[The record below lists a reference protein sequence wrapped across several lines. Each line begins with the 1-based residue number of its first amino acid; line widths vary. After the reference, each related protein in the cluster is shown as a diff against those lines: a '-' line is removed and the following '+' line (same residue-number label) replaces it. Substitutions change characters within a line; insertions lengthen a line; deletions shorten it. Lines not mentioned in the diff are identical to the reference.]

1 MNGINTTAKSRL
13 ALAVALAIGTTS
25 IGLLPAPARAQASAV
40 ALEEITVT
48 ARRRSESLQDVP
60 VAVSTFSGADLEQLG
75 ATDITVLQQTVPNL
89 TLQVARGSNTTLIA
103 FIRGVG
109 QQDPLWGFE
118 PGVGLYVDDVYI
130 ARPQGAVLEL
140 YDVERI
146 EVLRG
151 PQGTLY
157 GRNSVGGA
165 VKYVTKRL
173 GDEAALDAKVTLGSY
188 SQRDV
193 SIKAALPLSETLSF
207 GAAVSSLNR
216 DGFGKNL
223 FTGADHYDKDILA
236 YRASLEWKPT
246 DNLFFRVAA
255 DDLQDDS
262 NARHGHREVAG
273 AGLTAGETVLPNLYD
288 TRAGL
293 GDDNSVSTDGISLL
307 GEYTINERYM
317 LRYIAAKRDGRT
329 DTLIDFDTA
338 PAPALDVPA
347 YYEDEQT
354 THELQLVYSDD
365 RASAVAGVF
374 LMDGTAAG
382 AFDTILGIANLTT
395 VTAGEVDTESFA
407 AFADLSYRFTDQWS
421 VSVGGRYT
429 KDEKTGSVYR
439 QNFTGIRSPLFGNT
453 AAVPGLLRTNYS
465 GTKRDFSEFTPRVS
479 VSFEPSD
486 SLTIYGSWGKGF
498 KSGGFDM
505 RGDAILYADTVKG
518 YEPEIVETT
527 ELGVKA
533 SLFDGRARINAAIF
547 TSDYTDQQIT
557 SQFAIGTTV
566 VSFVDNAGSSSID
579 GLELEGSLLLGD
591 NLSATF
597 QVGYIDA
604 KFEEFITFD
613 PVTATR
619 KNLANQRAFQN
630 TPEWTAALAFNWRQD
645 FGDNGSLAIV
655 PAISYRDDYQLF
667 EVANP
672 AIDQKSYSI
681 VDLAATWTSASGRL
695 NVTAAGRN
703 LTDKRYRIGGYVFAG
718 PVFGNVQ
725 NAFYAPPRQYS
736 VSVAY
741 SLR

>member
-1 MNGINTTAKSRL
+1 MNGINSTAKGRI
-13 ALAVALAIGTTS
+13 ALSVALALGTTM
-25 IGLLPAPARAQASAV
+25 IALLPEPARAQDGAA

-48 ARRRSESLQDVP
+48 ARRRVESLQDVP
-60 VAVSTFSGADLEQLG
+60 VAVSTFSGDTLEQLG
-75 ATDITVLQQTVPNL
+75 ATDITILQQTVPNL
-89 TLQVARGSNTTLIA
+89 TLQVARGSNSTLIA

-173 GDEAALDAKVTLGSY
+173 GNEASFDTKVTLGSY
-188 SQRDV
+188 SQRDLSV
-193 SIKAALPLSETLSF
+193 KAALTLTDTLSL
-207 GAAVSSLNR
+207 GAALSSLNR

-223 FTGADHYDKDILA
+223 FTGAEHYDKDILA
-236 YRASLEWKPT
+236 YRLSMEWKPT
-246 DNLFFRVAA
+246 DNLFFRVSA

-262 NARHGHREVAG
+262 NARHGHREVVG
-273 AGLTAGETVLPNLYD
+273 SGLTTGETVLPNLYD

-293 GDDNSVSTDGISLL
+293 GDDNSVATEGVSIL
-307 GEYTINERYM
+307 GEYTLNDQYM
-317 LRYIAAKRDGRT
+317 LRYIAARREGRT

-338 PAPALDVPA
+338 PAAALDVPA
-347 YYEDEQT
+347 FYEDEQT
-354 THELQLVYSDD
+354 THELQLVYSGD

-382 AFDTILGIANLTT
+382 AFDTIVGIANLTT
-395 VTAGEVDTESFA
+395 VTSGQVETDSFA

-429 KDEKTGSVYR
+429 KDEKKGSVYR
-439 QNFTGIRSPLFGNT
+439 QNFTGIRSPLFGNSS
-453 AAVPGLLRTNYS
+453 AIAGLLRTNY
-465 GTKRDFSEFTPRVS
+465 TNERKFSEFTPRVS
-479 VSFEPSD
+479 VSYEPSD
-486 SLTIYGSWGKGF
+486 LLTVYGSWGKGF

-505 RGDAILYADTVKG
+505 RGDAIFYADTVKG
-518 YEPEIVETT
+518 YEPEVVETL
-527 ELGVKA
+527 ELGVKT
-533 SLFDGRARINAAIF
+533 SLLDGRARINAAIF

-579 GLELEGSLLLGD
+579 GLEVEGSLSLSE
-591 NLSATF
+591 NLSAAF

-604 KFEEFITFD
+604 KFDEFITYD
-613 PVTATR
+613 PATATR
-619 KNLANQRAFQN
+619 RNLASQRAFQN
-630 TPEWTAALAFNWRQD
+630 TPEWTAALSLNWTQD
-645 FGDNGSLAIV
+645 LGDNGSLTIV
-655 PAISYRDDYQLF
+655 PALSYRDDYQLF

-681 VDLAATWTSASGRL
+681 VDLAATWTAADGRL
-695 NVTAAGRN
+695 SVTAAGRN
-703 LTDKRYRIGGYVFAG
+703 LTDERYRIGGYVFAG

-736 VSVAY
+736 ISVGY
-741 SLR
+741 SFR

>member
-1 MNGINTTAKSRL
+1 MNGINTTAKRRL
-13 ALAVALAIGTTS
+13 ALAVALALGTTS
-25 IGLLPAPARAQASAV
+25 IGLLPAPAQAQASAA

-48 ARRRSESLQDVP
+48 ARRRAESLQDVP
-60 VAVSTFSGADLEQLG
+60 VAVSTFSGADLEKLG

-140 YDVERI
+140 FDVERI

-173 GDEAALDAKVTLGSY
+173 GDEAVVDTKITLGSY
-188 SQRDV
+188 SQRDLSV
-193 SIKAALPLSETLSF
+193 KASIPLSNTLAF
-207 GAAVSSLNR
+207 GGAVSSLNR
-216 DGFGKNL
+216 AGFGKNL

-236 YRASLEWKPT
+236 YRAAFEWKPS
-246 DNLFFRVAA
+246 DDLFFRIAA
-255 DDLQDDS
+255 DDLNDDS

-273 AGLTAGETVLPNLYD
+273 SGLAAGETVLSNFYD

-293 GDDNSVSTDGISLL
+293 GNKNSVTTEGLSLL
-307 GEYTINERYM
+307 GEYKLNDQYM
-317 LRYIAAKRDGRT
+317 LRYIAAKREGRT

-347 YYEDEQT
+347 FYEDEQT
-354 THELQLVYSDD
+354 THELQLVYSGD

-382 AFDTILGIANLTT
+382 AFDTIVGLVNLTT
-395 VTAGEVDTESFA
+395 VTSGQVETDSFA
-407 AFADLSYRFTDQWS
+407 AFADLSYQFNDQWS

-429 KDEKTGSVYR
+429 KDEKKGSVYR
-439 QNFTGIRSPLFGNT
+439 QNFTGIRSPLFGNST
-453 AAVPGLLRTNYS
+453 AIPGLLRTNYTNS
-465 GTKRDFSEFTPRVS
+465 REFSEFTPRVS

-486 SLTIYGSWGKGF
+486 AWTIYGSWGKGF

-505 RGDAILYADTVKG
+505 RGDAIFYADTVKG
-518 YEPEIVETT
+518 YDPEIVETT

-533 SLFDGRARINAAIF
+533 SLLDGRARINAAVF

-579 GLELEGSLLLGD
+579 GLELEGSILMGD
-591 NLSATF
+591 NLTAAF

-604 KFEEFITFD
+604 KFNEFITFD
-613 PVTATR
+613 PATSTR
-619 KNLANQRAFQN
+619 RNLASQRAFQN
-630 TPEWTAALAFNWRQD
+630 TPEWTAALSLNWSQD
-645 FGDNGSLAIV
+645 LGNRGKLAIV

-681 VDLAATWTSASGRL
+681 VDLAATWTSNDDRW

-703 LTDKRYRIGGYVFAG
+703 LTDKRYRIGGYVFVG

-736 VSVAY
+736 VSIAY
-741 SLR
+741 SFR